1 MTAALL
7 RRLER
12 LKARYG
18 DAVSGRKRELLRRL
32 GRARL
37 RSAAAV
43 HRLHEALCFLR
54 AYPDD
59 AELLAEVE
67 RLLAAFAR
75 RPDLRR
81 HADALADSGIAGT
94 PVVFPFFAETARWL
108 AGRFPERLSVEWKET
123 EEPERLERVLHLLA
137 LYAETPA
144 LDELAL
150 SVPEWVDRLKG
161 PRETDAAFLVRR
173 FSALPLDSFFR
184 ESLYESQGLVLR
196 LAPGRETPSR
206 THAHVPRGPVVYQTG
221 PLRRE
226 RPDLGV
232 ELERPPRAVAE
243 VSPREGRRLVDLA
256 REAMVTRSRDLDAFA
271 YGDARDVRVVDCG
284 DGLEL
289 VVIGLV
295 PERRLLL
302 EAVYGFL
309 TLKNGVPI
317 GYVLNSALFGSAE
330 IAYNVFETWR
340 GAEAAWVYG
349 RVLATVRLLFGARSF
364 TIYPYQLGDGN
375 DEALES
381 GAWWFYQKLGFRP
394 RDPAT
399 RRLMRSELRK
409 MRRRPAH
416 RSSLA
421 VLRRLAR
428 ENVYLFHERERD
440 DVIGLLPLENVG
452 LAVVDGLARR
462 FGADRERAARVLA
475 REAAE
480 TLGLGSLGSLSP
492 AQRLWW
498 RRWAPLVAVLPGVR
512 GWTRDERRALG
523 RVVLAKGGRRESDFV
538 ALFDAHRRLRA
549 AVRRLAR
556 GRSPRSSGG

>member
-18 DAVSGRKRELLRRL
+18 DSPSRRKRELLRRL
-32 GRARL
+32 EGARL
-37 RSAAAV
+37 ASAGAV
-43 HRLHEALCFLR
+43 RRLHEVLCFLR

-59 AELLAEVE
+59 AELLGEVE
-67 RLLAAFAR
+67 RLLAGFAR

-81 HADALADSGIAGT
+81 HAETLADSGIAGT
-94 PVVFPFFAETARWL
+94 PIVYPFFAETARWL
-108 AGRFPERLSVEWKET
+108 ARRFPDRLSVEWKET

-144 LDELAL
+144 LDELAF

-161 PRETDAAFLVRR
+161 RRETDAAFLVQRLGR
-173 FSALPLDSFFR
+173 LAVDSFLR
-184 ESLYESQGLVLR
+184 ESLYESLGLVLR
-196 LAPGRETPSR
+196 LAPGPGTPSR
-206 THAHVPRGPVVYQTG
+206 THAHVPRGAVVYQTG
-221 PLRRE
+221 PLRLK
-226 RPDLGV
+226 RPDLGA
-232 ELERPPRAVAE
+232 ELERLPRAVAE
-243 VSPREGRRLVDLA
+243 VSPREGQRLIDLA

-271 YGDARDVRVVDCG
+271 YGDARDVRVVDGG

-289 VVIGLV
+289 VAIGLV

-349 RVLATVRLLFGARSF
+349 RVLATVRLLFGARTF

-394 RDPAT
+394 RDPDA
-399 RRLMRSELRK
+399 RRLMRAELRK

-416 RSSLA
+416 RSSLP

-440 DVIGLLPLENVG
+440 DVIGRLPLENVG
-452 LAVVDGLARR
+452 LAVMDGLARR
-462 FGADRERAARVLA
+462 FGADRERAARVLT

-480 TLGLGSLGSLSP
+480 TLDLASLGPLSP

-512 GWTRDERRALG
+512 GWGRDERRALG

-538 ALFDAHRRLRA
+538 ARFDAHRRLRT

-556 GRSPRSSGG
+556 RRTRAV